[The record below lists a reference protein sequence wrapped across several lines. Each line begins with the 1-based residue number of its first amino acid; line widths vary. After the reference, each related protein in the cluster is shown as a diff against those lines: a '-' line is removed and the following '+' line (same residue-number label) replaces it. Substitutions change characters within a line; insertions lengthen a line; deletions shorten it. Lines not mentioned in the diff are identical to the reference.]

1 MRTLDEILS
10 NYKANYID
18 GRDVYRLWKFIPW
31 DIAKNYPDFYNTVK
45 DEYLNE
51 EAWNRDIYEMPF
63 TRENIIEQLRT
74 DVEFGFEK
82 ALDKRGISASLMFEV
97 VRMWNWILN
106 EDDELANWP
115 SERYALYGLP
125 LLKATALKYGF
136 PNEIGDDEGTES
148 RYTEDTDDFNMYYD
162 D

>member
-10 NYKANYID
+10 NHKSNCLD
-18 GRDVYRLWKFIPW
+18 GRDTYRLWKFVPW

-82 ALDKRGISASLMFEV
+82 ALDKRGISAGLMFDV
-97 VRMWNWILN
+97 VRMWNWVLN
-106 EDDELANWP
+106 EDEELANWP
-115 SERYALYGLP
+115 SERYAMYGLP
-125 LLKATALKYGF
+125 LFKATALKYGF
-136 PNEIGDDEGTES
+136 QNPIGDDEGTES
-148 RYTEDTDDFNMYYD
+148 WYNDDEEEFDMYYYD
-162 D
+162 

>member
-10 NYKANYID
+10 NYKVNCID
-18 GRDVYRLWKFIPW
+18 GRDIYRLWKFIPW
-31 DIAKNYPDFYNTVK
+31 DMVKNYPDFYNKVK

-51 EAWNRDIYEMPF
+51 EAWNRDVYEMPF

-74 DVEFGFEK
+74 DVEFGFAK

>member
-1 MRTLDEILS
+1 MRTLDEILRNHKS
-10 NYKANYID
+10 NCLD
-18 GRDVYRLWKFIPW
+18 GRDTYRLWKFVPW
-31 DIAKNYPDFYNTVK
+31 DIAKNYPDFINTVK

-51 EAWNRDIYEMPF
+51 EVWNKDIYEMPF

-106 EDDELANWP
+106 EDDELTNWP
-115 SERYALYGLP
+115 AERYALYGLP
-125 LLKATALKYGF
+125 LFKATALKYGF

-148 RYTEDTDDFNMYYD
+148 RYAEYEDDFNMHYD

>member
-10 NYKANYID
+10 NYKANCID
-18 GRDVYRLWKFIPW
+18 GRDIYRLWKFIPW
-31 DIAKNYPDFYNTVK
+31 DMVKNYPDFYNKVK

-51 EAWNRDIYEMPF
+51 EAWNRDVYEMPF

-74 DVEFGFEK
+74 DVEFGLEK

>member
-10 NYKANYID
+10 NYKSNCLD
-18 GRDVYRLWKFIPW
+18 SRDSYRLWKFIPW
-31 DIAKNYPDFYNTVK
+31 NIAKNYLDFFKTVK

-51 EAWNRDIYEMPF
+51 ESWNKEIYKMPF
-63 TRENIIEQLRT
+63 TRDNIIEQLRT

-82 ALDKRGISASLMFEV
+82 ALNRRGISAGLMFEV

-106 EDDELANWP
+106 EDDELTNWP
-115 SERYALYGLP
+115 SERYAMYGLP
-125 LLKATALKYGF
+125 LFKATAIKYGF
-136 PNEIGDDEGTES
+136 PNMIGDDEGDES
-148 RYTEDTDDFNMYYD
+148 WYEEDVDDFNIYYD